1 MKTKLITTVLLSV
14 VVLLLVLGSTT
25 HAQPLDN
32 HQPIH
37 QPAISNTVY
46 LPLISKPPCTPVKPS
61 VYIAVSD
68 PVIRVGEIVT
78 ATGVIVN
85 DCQFVGKPW
94 FGVGLNP
101 TGVLSITSPLTKVL
115 MLSVPIGS
123 YVEDQITML
132 ATHPG
137 VVTLTMWVRYE
148 TLNYNLNPPMYY
160 YDNAGSSPTAIRVL
174 P

>member
-1 MKTKLITTVLLSV
+1 MKTRLIATILLSV
-14 VVLLLVLGSTT
+14 ISLLLVLGGTSY
-25 HAQPLDN
+25 AQSFDDR
-32 HQPIH
+32 QPIY
-37 QPAISNTVY
+37 QPTISNTVY
-46 LPLISKPPCTPVKPS
+46 LPFVSNPPCTPVKPS

-68 PVIRVGEIVT
+68 PVARVGEIVT
-78 ATGVIVN
+78 ATGAIVN

-101 TGVLSITSPLTKVL
+101 TGILSVTSPLTNVL
-115 MLSVPIGS
+115 MLAVPIGG

-132 ATHPG
+132 ATNPG

-148 TLNYNLNPPMYY
+148 TLNYNFNPPMFY
-160 YDNAGSSPTAIRVL
+160 YDNAGSSPTVVRVL